1 MTYTQKRNDFLAIGD
16 TVTDAFITLDDARID
31 TDPDP
36 EDKGLDEIC
45 LRFGD
50 KVPYKDLTVVPGVGN
65 SANAAVAASRLG
77 LKTGLITDIGN
88 DAFGEEILE
97 NFKKENVDTEHVRVH
112 DDTPTNYHFVLSYK
126 AERTILVKHQ
136 RYAYAFPGA
145 CEAPKMLYLS
155 SLGESA
161 ESYHEAIADYLE
173 ANPGIMVA
181 FQPGTFQ
188 MKMGKEKLARIYRRA
203 DLFFANKEEYQ
214 RILNVATSDV
224 TNLLEEMRKLGPK
237 TPILTDGRKGAFALT
252 KDGVVQVP
260 MFPDPAPPVERT
272 GAGDAFSSTTAALF
286 GTGMPLKDAMVRGTI
301 NSAYV
306 VQKIGAQAGLL
317 TKNEL
322 DAIIGIYEKKR

>member
-1 MTYTQKRNDFLAIGD
+1 MKKLDFIAIGD

-31 TDPDP
+31 TDRDP
-36 EDKGLDEIC
+36 EDKGLDELC

-50 KVPYKDLTVVPGVGN
+50 KVPYKNLTVVPGVGN

-77 LKTGLITDIGN
+77 LSTGLITDIGN
-88 DAFGEEILE
+88 DVFG
-97 NFKKENVDTEHVRVH
+97 KEVLDSFAKEKLDTAHVRVH

-136 RYAYAFPGA
+136 HYAYAFPDA
-145 CEAPKMLYLS
+145 CQAPKMLYLS

-161 ESYHEAIADYLE
+161 GEYHEAIADYLE
-173 ANPGIMVA
+173 ANPNIMVA

-188 MKMGKEKLARIYRRA
+188 MKWGHEKLARIYKRA

-214 RILNVATSDV
+214 RILGLESNNVPE
-224 TNLLEEMRKLGPK
+224 LLSAMQKLGPK
-237 TPILTDGRKGAFALT
+237 TPILTDGRAGAFALHE
-252 KDGVVQVP
+252 GEVVHVP

-272 GAGDAFSSTTAALF
+272 GAGDAFSSTTAAF
-286 GTGMPLKDAMVRGTI
+286 FSTGMPLEGAMLRGTV

-317 TKNEL
+317 TRKEL
-322 DAIIGIYEKKR
+322 DDIMAKHEKNT